1 MHELKLKPQIQIW
14 VCVNERL
21 HRELPSCQRERGESV
36 IHELHK
42 QIARNRN
49 EKSPEIWI
57 NRSLCQGS
65 CTQSGV
71 SIVIE
76 ANADGLSIATSKS
89 KRYNGVNAEDVETI
103 LAEIQGM

>member
-14 VCVNERL
+14 VCVNERT

-42 QIARNRN
+42 QLAKNRN

-76 ANADGLSIATSKS
+76 SSSNGSISR
-89 KRYNGVNAEDVETI
+89 RYNGVNSEDVATI
-103 LAEIQGM
+103 VADLQKT